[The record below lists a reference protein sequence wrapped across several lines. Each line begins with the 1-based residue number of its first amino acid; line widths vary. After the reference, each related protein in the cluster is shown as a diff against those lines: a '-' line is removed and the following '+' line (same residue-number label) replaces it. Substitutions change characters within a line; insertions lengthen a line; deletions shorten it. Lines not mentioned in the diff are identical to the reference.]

1 MPGSRYD
8 RCIRQ
13 YDEIFAAEAANVPSA
28 ASTGNAAL
36 DAGLDWLT
44 EGAQSV
50 LDFGCGNGVAL
61 FFCALRGTRRHVGID
76 LSRRGIENALMRAEK
91 MPCGEYAFTLGG
103 VETLEKIAD
112 RSFDSLLL
120 MNILDNLYPDDA
132 RTALR
137 HAARVLKPGGR
148 ALIKLNPYRTE
159 KQIREW
165 NLRVI
170 EGNLFDDGM
179 LLWNNTDAAW
189 RRIIRETLRV
199 VEKREVYF
207 PEYQLQERVFLAI
220 RAEDML

>member
-1 MPGSRYD
+1 M
-8 RCIRQ
+8 
-13 YDEIFAAEAANVPSA
+13 
-28 ASTGNAAL
+28 
-36 DAGLDWLT
+36 
-44 EGAQSV
+44 

-76 LSRRGIENALMRAEK
+76 LSRRGIESALMRAEK

-103 VETLEKIAD
+103 VEALEKIAD

-179 LLWNNTDAAW
+179 LLWNNTDDAW
-189 RRIIRETLRV
+189 RRIILETLRV

-220 RAEDML
+220 RAENML

>member
-1 MPGSRYD
+1 M
-8 RCIRQ
+8 CIR
-13 YDEIFAAEAANVPSA
+13 DSVPSV

-36 DAGLDWLT
+36 DAALDWLT

-76 LSRRGIENALMRAEK
+76 LSRKGIESALMRAEK
-91 MPCGEYAFTLGG
+91 IPCGEYAFTLGG
-103 VETLEKIAD
+103 VEALEKIAD

-179 LLWNNTDAAW
+179 LLWNNTDDAW
-189 RRIIRETLRV
+189 RRIILETLRV

-207 PEYQLQERVFLAI
+207 PEYQLQERMFLAI

>member
-1 MPGSRYD
+1 MSNSRYD

-13 YDEIFAAEAANVPSA
+13 FDEIFAAEAANVPSV

-36 DAGLDWLT
+36 DEALDWLT
-44 EGAQSV
+44 EGAQSA
-50 LDFGCGNGVAL
+50 LDFGCGNGIAL
-61 FFCALRGTRRHVGID
+61 FLCALRGTRRHLGID
-76 LSRRGIENALMRAEK
+76 LSRKGIESALLRAEK
-91 MPCGEYAFTLGG
+91 MPCGEYAFAVGG

-112 RSFDSLLL
+112 RSFDSMLM

-132 RTALR
+132 QALLR

-179 LLWNNTDAAW
+179 LLWNNTDDAW
-189 RRIIRETLRV
+189 RRIIGETLRV

-207 PEYQLQERVFLAI
+207 PEYQLQERMFLAI

>member
-1 MPGSRYD
+1 MSSSRYD

-13 YDEIFAAEAANVPSA
+13 FDEIFAAEAADVPSV

-36 DAGLDWLT
+36 DEALDWLT
-44 EGAQSV
+44 EGAQSA
-50 LDFGCGNGVAL
+50 LDFGCGNGIAL
-61 FFCALRGTRRHVGID
+61 FLCALRGTRRHLGID
-76 LSRRGIENALMRAEK
+76 LSRKGIESALLRAEK
-91 MPCGEYAFTLGG
+91 MPCGEYAFAVGG

-112 RSFDSLLL
+112 RSFDSMLM

-132 RTALR
+132 QALLR

-179 LLWNNTDAAW
+179 LLWNNTDDAW
-189 RRIIRETLRV
+189 RRIIGETLRV

-220 RAEDML
+220 RAENML

>member
-1 MPGSRYD
+1 MSGSRYD
-8 RCIRQ
+8 RYIRQ
-13 YDEIFAAEAANVPSA
+13 SDEIFAAEAAHVSSV

-36 DAGLDWLT
+36 DAALDWLT

-61 FFCALRGTRRHVGID
+61 FFCALRGTRRHLGID
-76 LSRRGIENALMRAEK
+76 LSRKGIESALLRAEK
-91 MPCGEYAFTLGG
+91 MPCGEYAFAVGG

-112 RSFDSLLL
+112 RSFDSMLM

-132 RTALR
+132 QALLR

-148 ALIKLNPYRTE
+148 ALIKLNPYITAER
-159 KQIREW
+159 IREW
-165 NLRVI
+165 KLRVI
-170 EGNLFDDGM
+170 EDNLLDDGL
-179 LLWNNTDAAW
+179 LLWNNTDDAW
-189 RRIIRETLRV
+189 RRIILETLRV

-207 PEYQLQERVFLAI
+207 PEYQLQERMFLAI

>member
-1 MPGSRYD
+1 
-8 RCIRQ
+8 
-13 YDEIFAAEAANVPSA
+13 
-28 ASTGNAAL
+28 
-36 DAGLDWLT
+36 
-44 EGAQSV
+44 
-50 LDFGCGNGVAL
+50 
-61 FFCALRGTRRHVGID
+61 
-76 LSRRGIENALMRAEK
+76 
-91 MPCGEYAFTLGG
+91 
-103 VETLEKIAD
+103 
-112 RSFDSLLL
+112 

-179 LLWNNTDAAW
+179 LLWNNTDDAW
-189 RRIIRETLRV
+189 RRIILETLRV

-220 RAEDML
+220 RAENML

>member
-1 MPGSRYD
+1 MSNSRYD

-13 YDEIFAAEAANVPSA
+13 FDEIFAAEAANVPSV

-36 DAGLDWLT
+36 DEALDWLT
-44 EGAQSV
+44 EGAQSA
-50 LDFGCGNGVAL
+50 LDFGCGNGIAL
-61 FFCALRGTRRHVGID
+61 FLCALRGTRRHLGID
-76 LSRRGIENALMRAEK
+76 LSRKGIESALLRAEK
-91 MPCGEYAFTLGG
+91 MPCGEYAFAVGG

-112 RSFDSLLL
+112 RSFDSMLM

-132 RTALR
+132 QALLR

-179 LLWNNTDAAW
+179 LLWNNTDDAW
-189 RRIIRETLRV
+189 RRIILETLRV

-207 PEYQLQERVFLAI
+207 PEYQLQERMFLAI